1 MHRDMNLVRQ
11 ILLGIEEYPEPMWV
25 ELDIPGYTPE
35 QVSYHVMLLADA
47 GLVEAVSFS
56 SFDGF
61 EWKPK
66 HLTWEGHEFL
76 EASRDDNRWKKAL
89 NLMKEKGGGIT
100 FDVLKDLLLQL
111 MRASVLSG

>member
-1 MHRDMNLVRQ
+1 MNLVRQ
-11 ILLGIEEYPEPMWV
+11 ILLKIEEHPEPMGWV
-25 ELDIPGYTPE
+25 ELDIPGYSPE
-35 QVSYHVMLLADA
+35 QAAYHVMILADA
-47 GLVEAVSFS
+47 GLVEAVNLS

-76 EASRDDNRWKKAL
+76 EASRDEKRWRKAL
-89 NLMKEKGGGIT
+89 ELMKKKGGGIA

-111 MRASVLSG
+111 MRTNVLSG